1 MAFIRLGTSVATGEL
16 SELRFALLAPRDYN
30 AVDKVECDCVGERQR
45 DGDIVQ
51 DRFGQAMTGWE
62 EFRRLI
68 LGEVTRMLKP
78 IVEEHLS
85 ELGEATWN
93 HLFELEGPTVI
104 EHDRD
109 ANELRIGKLFRGF
122 IEIDSCIRTLHDI
135 AVYIG
140 SFPYRN
146 RAITR
151 PRHIRYHVERYF
163 QEVYIL
169 KERLVSYLKTVER
182 RFTKGPIRN
191 EVAEELRHLKGMI
204 EASLQ
209 PLLGIRSQHVHEQR
223 FADADLNRLDE
234 IELLKDTHVADLAE
248 HFEDH
253 YEIRYREVRQ
263 KWKRTIRDNN
273 KAIDEVLDVCGNVLA
288 RILFDTHTE
297 NLIYTSNPRQ

>member
-1 MAFIRLGTSVATGEL
+1 
-16 SELRFALLAPRDYN
+16 
-30 AVDKVECDCVGERQR
+30 
-45 DGDIVQ
+45 
-51 DRFGQAMTGWE
+51 
-62 EFRRLI
+62 
-68 LGEVTRMLKP
+68 MLTP
-78 IVEEHLS
+78 IVEEHFS
-85 ELGEATWN
+85 ELGDATWN
-93 HLFELEGPTVI
+93 HLFDLKGPTVI
-104 EHDRD
+104 KRD
-109 ANELRIGKLFRGF
+109 IDAYELRIGKLFRGF
-122 IEIDSCIRTLHDI
+122 MEIDSCIRTLHDI

-182 RFTKGPIRN
+182 RFSKGRTRN
-191 EVAEELRHLKGMI
+191 AVAGEIRHLKRTV

-209 PLLGIRSQHVHEQR
+209 PLLQIRGQHVHRER
-223 FADADLNRLDE
+223 LADGDLNRLEE
-234 IELLKDTHVADLAE
+234 IELLKETHVADLAE
-248 HFEDH
+248 HFEEH
-253 YEIRYREVRQ
+253 YEIKYREVRQ

-288 RILFDTHTE
+288 RILFDMHTE